1 MKWFLSIAIGWTIL
15 LAASPARSAES
26 PFVESLAKKHWGDA
40 VKEIEWAT
48 SVYVSECFPGTE
60 VYHVRLVEPG
70 PKFFGPLTGW
80 ATIALRGRDATFLE
94 EEADAA
100 AYFSRSKLQ
109 VKSAR
114 DATVVA
120 RAFANLC
127 GHQLMWGPPDG
138 VAKPPATDWRV
149 TAETTPSGW
158 SVHYTALAKPHA
170 KLCTR
175 YTVTVSR
182 DGKVS
187 LTGARIVHGSAYM
200 YE

>member
-1 MKWFLSIAIGWTIL
+1 MNWFLSIAIGWTIL
-15 LAASPARSAES
+15 LAAAPVRAAES
-26 PFVESLAKKHWGDA
+26 PFVESLAKKQWGDA
-40 VKEIEWAT
+40 VKEVEWAT
-48 SVYVSECFPGTE
+48 SACVSECFPGTE
-60 VYHVRLVEPG
+60 VYRVRLEKPAT
-70 PKFFGPLTGW
+70 PLFGPFTRW
-80 ATIALRGRDATFLE
+80 TTIALRDRDATFLE

-100 AYFSRSKLQ
+100 AYFSRSKLK
-109 VKSAR
+109 VKNAR
-114 DATVVA
+114 DATVAA

-127 GHQLMWGPPDG
+127 GYQVVWGPPGG

-149 TAETTPSGW
+149 TVASTPAGW
-158 SVHYTALAKPHA
+158 SVHYTVLTHPDR

-187 LTGARIVHGSAYM
+187 VTGARVVHGSKYL